1 MGVKSLLKEVYNIKY
16 FSTYSTRKAAVVE
29 RFNKTLKTMMW
40 KYFYK
45 NNTNKWLDVLND
57 FVKNYNTTKHRTI
70 GMKPIEVNEENKNQV
85 WIKLFGQPIGE
96 NISPKFKIG
105 DEVRISRYKNIFKKG
120 YEASF
125 TQEIFKINE
134 IFFGDPIMYK
144 LKDLEGEEILGK
156 FYQEELSPIISSYK

>member
-1 MGVKSLLKEVYNIKY
+1 MI
-16 FSTYSTRKAAVVE
+16 
-29 RFNKTLKTMMW
+29 
-40 KYFYK
+40 
-45 NNTNKWLDVLND
+45 
-57 FVKNYNTTKHRTI
+57 
-70 GMKPIEVNEENKNQV
+70 
-85 WIKLFGQPIGE
+85 
-96 NISPKFKIG
+96 
-105 DEVRISRYKNIFKKG
+105 IFIIG